1 MLADILELVN
11 NSTNKDTEVFADRS
25 TLSGTPKK
33 DWSGSSA
40 WRKHMLR
47 FNLRALL
54 IVSLVVGT
62 SLGLY
67 VSQLSSQSMMELT
80 TEDFDEKVLSSSKP
94 VVVLFKAPW

>member
-1 MLADILELVN
+1 
-11 NSTNKDTEVFADRS
+11 
-25 TLSGTPKK
+25 
-33 DWSGSSA
+33 
-40 WRKHMLR
+40 MLR

>member
-1 MLADILELVN
+1 
-11 NSTNKDTEVFADRS
+11 
-25 TLSGTPKK
+25 
-33 DWSGSSA
+33 
-40 WRKHMLR
+40 MLR

-54 IVSLVVGT
+54 IASLVVGT